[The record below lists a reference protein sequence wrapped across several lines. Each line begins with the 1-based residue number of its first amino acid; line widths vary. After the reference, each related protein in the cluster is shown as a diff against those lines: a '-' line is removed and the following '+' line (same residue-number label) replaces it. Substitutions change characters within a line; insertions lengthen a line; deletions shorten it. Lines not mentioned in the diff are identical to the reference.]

1 MVTAP
6 SYKVLRD
13 STLQSF
19 EETAR
24 HAGQLIQLLKGDSIN
39 ALIRTDDGGIAK
51 ILFRS
56 TDNPELLRGPNL
68 SGVWMDE
75 ASLSHFDAY
84 KILIA
89 RLREGGKVG
98 WLGATFT
105 PKGLGH
111 WSFEVFGQARP
122 GVFLVQA
129 HTAENPFLSDEFL
142 ELVQKTYVGLQA
154 AQELE
159 GQFVS
164 IEGAEW
170 PGEYFHDGIWFSDWP
185 RDMHIKVI
193 ALDPSK
199 GKDAKAV
206 TDKRAADYSA
216 FVFAGLDG
224 DGTIWVD
231 ADLNNRRSAEQIVQ
245 DALVHCRTWQP
256 TAFVI
261 ETNNFQELF
270 EPLLKR
276 AFDEAHIPLPGYKVN
291 NYVNK
296 QVRIRSLG
304 PILAGVDGRFRFRAN
319 SPGCKLLVQ
328 QLRDFPVGQYDDG
341 PDALEQAVRVIRFL
355 LWGKCDMGTPQL
367 LTV

>member
-1 MVTAP
+1 M
-6 SYKVLRD
+6 
-13 STLQSF
+13 
-19 EETAR
+19 
-24 HAGQLIQLLKGDSIN
+24 
-39 ALIRTDDGGIAK
+39 
-51 ILFRS
+51 
-56 TDNPELLRGPNL
+56 
-68 SGVWMDE
+68 
-75 ASLSHFDAY
+75 
-84 KILIA
+84 
-89 RLREGGKVG
+89 
-98 WLGATFT
+98 T
-105 PKGLGH
+105 PKGLTH
-111 WSFEVFGQARP
+111 WTYEQFGQSRP
-122 GVFLVQA
+122 DTELFHATTGD
-129 HTAENPFLSDEFL
+129 NPFNPAEFAEKLSH
-142 ELVQKTYVGLQA
+142 QYVGLQA

-328 QLRDFPVGQYDDG
+328 QLRDFPVGQFDDG
-341 PDALEQAVRVIRFL
+341 PDSLEQAVRVIRFL
-355 LWGKCDMGTPQL
+355 LWGKCDMGTPML